1 MTEEKND
8 KIDIKSMNY
17 NEVKEYVKSINEK
30 PFRAKQLYEWIH
42 KNLVLSFDEMTNL
55 SKDFRAKLD
64 KSCTIEGARVIK
76 RQISADGTSKFL
88 MRLSDGN
95 TIVLSGRLDTV
106 TAPQLEAELEKI
118 LSDSD
123 ALVLDMA
130 NLEYISSAGLR
141 VILKAQKAMNTK
153 GTMKLIHVGESIMEV
168 FDITGFSDFLNIE

>member
-1 MTEEKND
+1 MSLNIEKN
-8 KIDIKSMNY
+8 
-17 NEVKEYVKSINEK
+17 
-30 PFRAKQLYEWIH
+30 F
-42 KNLVLSFDEMTNL
+42 
-55 SKDFRAKLD
+55 
-64 KSCTIEGARVIK
+64 
-76 RQISADGTSKFL
+76 
-88 MRLSDGN
+88 SDVN

-141 VILKAQKAMNTK
+141 VILKAQKAMNIK